1 MHDMFCISIQRPKL
15 SSPCALIFVTWLVS
29 ATLEEDIALGEHL
42 ARIKMEIVPVHASL
56 PVEIVRD
63 LPLPQL
69 LSISGSGHDSAE
81 KKKHHQMVRR
91 QQLIDFCSVY

>member
-1 MHDMFCISIQRPKL
+1 
-15 SSPCALIFVTWLVS
+15 VS